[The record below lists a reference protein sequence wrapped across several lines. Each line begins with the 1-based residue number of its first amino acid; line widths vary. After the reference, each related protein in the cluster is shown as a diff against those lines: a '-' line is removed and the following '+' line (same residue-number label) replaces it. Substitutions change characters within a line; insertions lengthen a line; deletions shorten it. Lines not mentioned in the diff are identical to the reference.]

1 MKNKPADPQISNVGN
16 TPSAPGAKTPISSHP
31 GQHSRGAS
39 DTASGVKAKAAKIA
53 GSAAS
58 TARSKA
64 SSLSDQVEHQAESA
78 VDSVISRVHEGVDAS
93 KDQASGYVSS
103 FGRALKAASESLEDD
118 GLTMPA
124 SYVRAAANGLDQ
136 AANEVDGFDTGSITS
151 NVEHYVRGNPML
163 AVAGMTLAGFVL
175 TKLIGSSRRR

>member
-1 MKNKPADPQISNVGN
+1 MKNKPADPQIGNADN
-16 TPSAPGAKTPISSHP
+16 TPTPGGRPPVSGQAKPQS
-31 GQHSRGAS
+31 
-39 DTASGVKAKAAKIA
+39 TASEAASAAKNKAANIA

-58 TARSKA
+58 AARSRA
-64 SSLSDQVEHQAESA
+64 ASLSDQVEHEAESA
-78 VDSVISRVHEGVDAS
+78 VDSVISRVHERVDAG

-103 FGRALKAASESLEDD
+103 FGRALQAASNSLEDD
-118 GLTMPA
+118 GLTLPA

-163 AVAGMTLAGFVL
+163 AVAGMTLVGFAL
-175 TKLIGSSRRR
+175 TKFIGSGRRR